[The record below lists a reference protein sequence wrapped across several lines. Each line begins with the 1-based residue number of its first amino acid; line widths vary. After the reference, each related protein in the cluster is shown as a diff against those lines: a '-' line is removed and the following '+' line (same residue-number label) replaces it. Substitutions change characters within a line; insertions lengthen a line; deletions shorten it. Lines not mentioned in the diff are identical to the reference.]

1 MLLWMPVA
9 LHISW
14 TMWKGGL
21 FRANTKY
28 LFRYSMTVVVRGR
41 VEEQGKGKVKAH
53 TSLGVLLL
61 PPGQDAPCSPSQ
73 GYPPPPSQYV
83 ASTHLYTWVKRD
95 RVE

>member
-28 LFRYSMTVVVRGR
+28 LFRYGMTVGDGGRGR
-41 VEEQGKGKVKAH
+41 GLRNKGKGE
-53 TSLGVLLL
+53 GI
-61 PPGQDAPCSPSQ
+61 
-73 GYPPPPSQYV
+73 YM
-83 ASTHLYTWVKRD
+83 
-95 RVE
+95 